1 MANSSLHRYMG
12 NFRVK
17 SVDVGAV
24 PVGRLAEDQQEDLA
38 RRKPELTGLDAVH
51 LEKVSFTP
59 PDA

>member
-1 MANSSLHRYMG
+1 MG
-12 NFRVK
+12 NWRVK

-24 PVGRLAEDQQEDLA
+24 PVERLPEDQQKDLA
-38 RRKPELTGLDAVH
+38 RRKPELKVLDAVH